1 MSRKRSICVVVVA
14 GLSATTALTA
24 SGGGSSGGTGSAGA
38 AQSSGSSGK
47 VTIGYINDLSGIYQ
61 TIGYP
66 AVNGVRVAVNLVNQA
81 GGITIGG
88 KKYQLQLKT
97 CEANSENAQAVA
109 CAQQLVRDD
118 GLKIIMGGQGAEA
131 PPVAAVT
138 DPAGAIYINPS
149 TALAQQLGQF
159 KLVFNPLDGIALK
172 IKLAVAAIKKT
183 YPNVKTVAAVT
194 ADDPTGAALPL
205 FEQQLKQVGIR
216 FVDKEKYDIKAVDIT
231 PQLTRAKAAH
241 PDLLFTGWTQTEVAP
256 VIKANQTVN
265 AAPNI
270 YGWTGPGSCDLFK
283 SQLGSA
289 KFLSSE
295 LFGVDLAAPS
305 TAAGK
310 TYVAA
315 YKKFVTSDPAAAKNP
330 VNIPNMTYSLEY
342 ADAIPQLAKALETAG
357 TTTDVAKI
365 SQALLA
371 TSIDGI
377 QGAIKY
383 GSDRA
388 AQLGQEHCTVNV
400 DGAGKLASF
409 QIPAS

>member
-1 MSRKRSICVVVVA
+1 VGSGDA
-14 GLSATTALTA
+14 GASA
-24 SGGGSSGGTGSAGA
+24 SSGFAGA
-38 AQSSGSSGK
+38 

-66 AVNGVRVAVNLVNQA
+66 AVNGTRVAVNLVNQA
-81 GGITIGG
+81 GGVTIGG
-88 KKYQLQLKT
+88 KKYKLQLKT
-97 CEANSENAQAVA
+97 CEANSESAQAVA

-131 PPVAAVT
+131 PPVAAIT

-149 TALAQQLGQF
+149 TALAQQIGQF
-159 KLVFNPLDGIALK
+159 KRVFNPLDGIDLK

-183 YPNVKTVAAVT
+183 FPDVKTVAAVT

-205 FEQQLKQVGIR
+205 FEQQLKAVGIT

-231 PQLTRAKAAH
+231 PQLTRAKASH

-265 AAPNI
+265 VAPNI

-295 LFGVDLAAPS
+295 LFGVDLAAPD

-315 YKKFVTSDPAAAKNP
+315 YKKFVTSNPAAAKNP

-342 ADAIPQLAKALETAG
+342 ADAIPQLAKALEAAG
-357 TTTDVAKI
+357 TSTDVGKI
-365 SQALLA
+365 GTAMLA
-371 TSIDGI
+371 TSIEGV
-377 QGAIKY
+377 QGTIKF
-383 GSDRA
+383 GPDRS
-388 AQLGQEHCTVNV
+388 AQLGQQHCSVNV
-400 DGAGKLASF
+400 DGPGKIGSF

>member
-1 MSRKRSICVVVVA
+1 MKRKRSICVLVVA
-14 GLSATTALTA
+14 GLSAATALTA
-24 SGGGSSGGTGSAGA
+24 CGSSGSGGSDAGA
-38 AQSSGSSGK
+38 APSSGFAGT

-66 AVNGVRVAVNLVNQA
+66 AVNGTRVAVNLVNQA
-81 GGITIGG
+81 GGVTIGG
-88 KKYQLQLKT
+88 KKYKLALKT
-97 CEANSENAQAVA
+97 CEANSESAQAVA

-118 GLKIIMGGQGAEA
+118 GLKIIMGAQGAEA
-131 PPVAAVT
+131 PPVAAIT

-149 TALAQQLGQF
+149 TALAQQIGQF
-159 KLVFNPLDGIALK
+159 KLVYNPLDGIDLK

-183 YPNVKTVAAVT
+183 FPDVKTVAAVT

-205 FEQQLKQVGIR
+205 FEQQLKAVGIR
-216 FVDKEKYDIKAVDIT
+216 FIDKEKYDIKAVDIT
-231 PQLTRAKAAH
+231 PQLTRAKASH

-256 VIKANQTVN
+256 VIKANETVN
-265 AAPNI
+265 VAPNI

-283 SQLGSA
+283 SQLGNA

-295 LFGVDLAAPS
+295 LFGVDLAAPD

-342 ADAIPQLAKALETAG
+342 ADAIPQLAKALEAAG
-357 TTTDVAKI
+357 TSTDVGKI
-365 SQALLA
+365 GTAMLA
-371 TSIDGI
+371 TSIDGV
-377 QGAIKY
+377 QGTIKF
-383 GSDRA
+383 GPDRS
-388 AQLGQEHCTVNV
+388 AQLGQQHCSVNV
-400 DGAGKLASF
+400 DGPGKIGSF

>member
-1 MSRKRSICVVVVA
+1 MRNRRSISVLVIA
-14 GLSATTALTA
+14 GVSAATALSACG
-24 SGGGSSGGTGSAGA
+24 SSSDGSSGGT
-38 AQSSGSSGK
+38 QSSGSGGT

-66 AVNGVRVAVNLVNQA
+66 AINGVRVAVNLVNQA
-81 GGITIGG
+81 GGITVGG
-88 KKYQLQLKT
+88 KKYTLKLKT

-159 KLVFNPLDGIALK
+159 KRVYNPLDGIDLK

-183 YPNVKTVAAVT
+183 FPDVKTVAAVT

-205 FEQQLKQVGIR
+205 FEKQLKAVGIT
-216 FVDKEKYDIKAVDIT
+216 FVDKEKYDINAVDIT

-283 SQLGSA
+283 SQLGDA

-295 LFGVDLAAPS
+295 LFGVDLSAPD

-315 YKKFVTSDPAAAKNP
+315 YKKFVTSNPAASKNP

-342 ADAIPQLAKALETAG
+342 ADAIPQLAKALEAAG
-357 TTTDVAKI
+357 TTTDVDKI
-365 SQALLA
+365 GAAMLS
-371 TSIDGI
+371 TSIDGV
-377 QGAIKY
+377 QGTIKF
-383 GSDRA
+383 GPDRA
-388 AQLGQEHCTVNV
+388 AQLGQQHCSVNV
-400 DGAGKLASF
+400 DGPGKIGSF